1 MLHTKNNRW
10 DIFCKIV
17 DNYGDI
23 GVCWRL
29 SQQLAHEHNLTI
41 RLLINDMASAKK
53 IIPSLDISKQSQL
66 INGVEVCAW
75 PSLKNTD
82 TTDVA
87 DVVLETFSCTLPEF
101 YLQKM
106 VQQDSIWINLEYLSA
121 EKWVSDFHAKPSP
134 HVTLAITKHYFFP
147 GFKDDTGGL
156 IRERKLITEHNIFT
170 NSQEKQFQFW
180 QKIGICSANDLT
192 VDTVKISLFCY
203 AEANIS
209 GLIESLVATNKCIK
223 LFIPLNSSIATS
235 LENLVDI
242 QQHNL
247 NEIHRGNLTIHL
259 LPFLSQADYDC
270 LLWACDLNFVRGEDS
285 WIRAIWAEKPFI
297 WQPYIQTDETHILK
311 LKAFLDLYLNAVTSE
326 VSALIN
332 ESQLAWSSAN
342 TTTKMPIKH
351 LIEQLPA
358 VQNYAKRASMALT
371 QQPDLATKLVIFSE
385 NLAKNKV

>member
-1 MLHTKNNRW
+1 MRHTKSNRW

-41 RLLINDMASAKK
+41 RLLIDDMASAKK
-53 IIPSLDISKQSQL
+53 IITSLDISKQSQL
-66 INGVEVCAW
+66 INGVQVCVW
-75 PSLKNTD
+75 PTLKNTATAD
-82 TTDVA
+82 AA
-87 DVVLETFSCTLPEF
+87 DVVLETFSCALPDF
-101 YLQKM
+101 YLQQM

-134 HVTLAITKHYFFP
+134 QATLAITKHYFFP

-156 IRERKLITEHNIFT
+156 IRERELITERNIFT
-170 NSQEKQFQFW
+170 NSKEKQFQFW
-180 QKIGICSANDLT
+180 QKIGIYGADNFT
-192 VDTVKISLFCY
+192 ADTVKISLFCY
-203 AEANIS
+203 AQANIT
-209 GLIESLVATNKCIK
+209 GLIESLVTTNQCTK
-223 LFIPLNSSIATS
+223 LFIPFNSAIATR
-235 LENLVDI
+235 LENIVDI
-242 QQHNL
+242 KQHNL
-247 NEIHRGNLTIHL
+247 NEIHQGNLTIHL

-297 WQPYIQTDETHILK
+297 WQPYIQSDETHILK
-311 LKAFLDLYLNAVTSE
+311 LKAFLDLYLSAATSE
-326 VSALIN
+326 ISTLIN
-332 ESQLAWSSAN
+332 ESQLAWSSAD
-342 TTTKMPIKH
+342 TTTQMPINH

-358 VQNYAKRASMALT
+358 IQNYAKKVTKTLML
-371 QQPDLATKLVIFSE
+371 QPDLATKLMIFSE

>member
-1 MLHTKNNRW
+1 MRHTKSNRW

-41 RLLINDMASAKK
+41 RLLIDDMASAKK
-53 IIPSLDISKQSQL
+53 IITSLDISKQSQL
-66 INGVEVCAW
+66 INGVQVCVW
-75 PSLKNTD
+75 PTLKNTATAD
-82 TTDVA
+82 AA
-87 DVVLETFSCTLPEF
+87 DVVLETFSCALPDF
-101 YLQKM
+101 YLQQM

-134 HVTLAITKHYFFP
+134 QATLAITKHYFFP

-156 IRERKLITEHNIFT
+156 IRERELITERNIFT
-170 NSQEKQFQFW
+170 NSKEKQFQFW
-180 QKIGICSANDLT
+180 QKIGIYGADNFT
-192 VDTVKISLFCY
+192 ADTVKISLFCY
-203 AEANIS
+203 AQANIT
-209 GLIESLVATNKCIK
+209 GLIESLVATNQCTK
-223 LFIPLNSSIATS
+223 LFIPFNSAIAIS
-235 LENLVDI
+235 LEKLVDI
-242 QQHNL
+242 KQHNL
-247 NEIHRGNLTIHL
+247 NRIHRGNLTIHL

-297 WQPYIQTDETHILK
+297 WQPYIQSDETHILK
-311 LKAFLDLYLNAVTSE
+311 LKAFLDLYLNAATSE
-326 VSALIN
+326 ISALIN
-332 ESQLAWSSAN
+332 ESQLAWSSADR
-342 TTTKMPIKH
+342 TTQMPINH

-358 VQNYAKRASMALT
+358 IQNYAKKVTKTLML
-371 QQPDLATKLVIFSE
+371 QPDLATKLVIFSE

>member
-1 MLHTKNNRW
+1 MRHTKSNRW

-41 RLLINDMASAKK
+41 RLLIDDMASAKK
-53 IIPSLDISKQSQL
+53 IITNLDISKQSQL
-66 INGVEVCAW
+66 INGVQVCVW
-75 PSLKNTD
+75 PTLKNTATAD
-82 TTDVA
+82 AA
-87 DVVLETFSCTLPEF
+87 DVVLETFSCALPDF
-101 YLQKM
+101 YLQQM

-134 HVTLAITKHYFFP
+134 QATLAITKHYFFP

-156 IRERKLITEHNIFT
+156 IRERELITERNIFT
-170 NSQEKQFQFW
+170 NSKEKQFQFW
-180 QKIGICSANDLT
+180 QKIGIYGADNFT
-192 VDTVKISLFCY
+192 ADTVKISLFCY
-203 AEANIS
+203 AQANIT
-209 GLIESLVATNKCIK
+209 GLIESLVTTNQCTK
-223 LFIPLNSSIATS
+223 LFIPFNSAIAIS
-235 LENLVDI
+235 LEKLVDI
-242 QQHNL
+242 KQHNL
-247 NEIHRGNLTIHL
+247 NGIHRGNLTIHL

-297 WQPYIQTDETHILK
+297 WQPYIQSDETHILK
-311 LKAFLDLYLNAVTSE
+311 LKAFLDLYLSAATSE
-326 VSALIN
+326 ISTLIN
-332 ESQLAWSSAN
+332 ESQLAWSSAD
-342 TTTKMPIKH
+342 TTTQMPINH

-358 VQNYAKRASMALT
+358 IQNYAKKVTKTLML
-371 QQPDLATKLVIFSE
+371 QPDLATKLMIFSE

>member
-1 MLHTKNNRW
+1 MRHTKSNRW

-41 RLLINDMASAKK
+41 RLLIDDMASAKK
-53 IIPSLDISKQSQL
+53 IITNLDISKQSQL
-66 INGVEVCAW
+66 INGVQVCVW
-75 PSLKNTD
+75 PTLKNTATAD
-82 TTDVA
+82 AA
-87 DVVLETFSCTLPEF
+87 DVVLETFSCALPDF
-101 YLQKM
+101 YLQQM

-134 HVTLAITKHYFFP
+134 QATLAITKHYFFP

-156 IRERKLITEHNIFT
+156 IRERELITERNIFT
-170 NSQEKQFQFW
+170 NSKEKQFQFW
-180 QKIGICSANDLT
+180 QKIGIYGADNFT
-192 VDTVKISLFCY
+192 ADTVKISLFCY
-203 AEANIS
+203 AQANIT
-209 GLIESLVATNKCIK
+209 GLIESLVATNQCTK
-223 LFIPLNSSIATS
+223 LFIPFNSAIAIS
-235 LENLVDI
+235 LEKLVDI
-242 QQHNL
+242 KQHNL
-247 NEIHRGNLTIHL
+247 NGIHRGNLTIHL

-297 WQPYIQTDETHILK
+297 WQPYIQSDETHILK
-311 LKAFLDLYLNAVTSE
+311 LKAFLDLYLSAATSE
-326 VSALIN
+326 ISTLIN
-332 ESQLAWSSAN
+332 ESQLAWSSAD
-342 TTTKMPIKH
+342 TTTQMPINH

-358 VQNYAKRASMALT
+358 IQNYAKKVTKTLML
-371 QQPDLATKLVIFSE
+371 QPDLATKLMIFSE

>member
-1 MLHTKNNRW
+1 MRHTKSNRW

-41 RLLINDMASAKK
+41 RLLIDDMASAKK
-53 IIPSLDISKQSQL
+53 IITNLDISKQSQL
-66 INGVEVCAW
+66 INGVQVCVW
-75 PSLKNTD
+75 PSLKNTATAD
-82 TTDVA
+82 AA
-87 DVVLETFSCTLPEF
+87 DVVLETFSCALPDF
-101 YLQKM
+101 YLQQM

-134 HVTLAITKHYFFP
+134 QATLAITKHYFFP

-156 IRERKLITEHNIFT
+156 IRERELITERNIFT
-170 NSQEKQFQFW
+170 NSKEKQFQFW
-180 QKIGICSANDLT
+180 QKIGIYGADNFT
-192 VDTVKISLFCY
+192 ADTVKISLFCY
-203 AEANIS
+203 AQANIT
-209 GLIESLVATNKCIK
+209 GLIESLVATNQCTK
-223 LFIPLNSSIATS
+223 LFIPFNSAIAIS
-235 LENLVDI
+235 LEKLVDI
-242 QQHNL
+242 KQHNL
-247 NEIHRGNLTIHL
+247 NGIHRGNLTIHL

-297 WQPYIQTDETHILK
+297 WQPYIQSDETHILK
-311 LKAFLDLYLNAVTSE
+311 LKAFLDLYLSAATSE
-326 VSALIN
+326 ISTLIN
-332 ESQLAWSSAN
+332 ESQLAWSSAD
-342 TTTKMPIKH
+342 TTTQMPINH

-358 VQNYAKRASMALT
+358 IQNYAKKVTKTLML
-371 QQPDLATKLVIFSE
+371 QPDLATKLMIFSE

>member
-1 MLHTKNNRW
+1 MRHTKSNRW

-41 RLLINDMASAKK
+41 RLLIDDMASAKK
-53 IIPSLDISKQSQL
+53 IITNLDISKQSQL
-66 INGVEVCAW
+66 INGVQVCVW
-75 PSLKNTD
+75 PSLKNTATAD
-82 TTDVA
+82 AA
-87 DVVLETFSCTLPEF
+87 DVVLETFSCALPDF
-101 YLQKM
+101 YLQQM

-134 HVTLAITKHYFFP
+134 QATLAITKHYFFP

-156 IRERKLITEHNIFT
+156 IRERELITERNIFT
-170 NSQEKQFQFW
+170 NSKEKQFQFW
-180 QKIGICSANDLT
+180 QKIGIYGADNFT

-203 AEANIS
+203 AQANIT
-209 GLIESLVATNKCIK
+209 GLIELLVATNQCTK
-223 LFIPLNSSIATS
+223 LFIPFNSAIAIS
-235 LENLVDI
+235 LEKLVDI
-242 QQHNL
+242 KQHNL
-247 NEIHRGNLTIHL
+247 NGIHRGNLTIHL

-297 WQPYIQTDETHILK
+297 WQPYIQSDETHILK
-311 LKAFLDLYLNAVTSE
+311 LRAFLDLYLSAATSE
-326 VSALIN
+326 ISTLIN
-332 ESQLAWSSAN
+332 ESQLAWSSAD
-342 TTTKMPIKH
+342 TTTQMPINH

-358 VQNYAKRASMALT
+358 IQNYAKKVTKTLML
-371 QQPDLATKLVIFSE
+371 QPDLATKLMIFSE

>member
-1 MLHTKNNRW
+1 MRHTKSNRW

-41 RLLINDMASAKK
+41 RLLIDDMASAKK
-53 IIPSLDISKQSQL
+53 IITSLDISKQSQL
-66 INGVEVCAW
+66 INGVQVCVW
-75 PSLKNTD
+75 PTLKNTATAD
-82 TTDVA
+82 AA
-87 DVVLETFSCTLPEF
+87 DVVLETFSCALPDF
-101 YLQKM
+101 YLQQM

-134 HVTLAITKHYFFP
+134 QATLAITKHYFFP

-156 IRERKLITEHNIFT
+156 IRERELITERNIFT
-170 NSQEKQFQFW
+170 NSKEKQFQFW
-180 QKIGICSANDLT
+180 QKIGIYGADNFT
-192 VDTVKISLFCY
+192 ADTVKISLFCY
-203 AEANIS
+203 AQANIT
-209 GLIESLVATNKCIK
+209 GLIESLVATNQCTK
-223 LFIPLNSSIATS
+223 LFIPFNSAIATS

-242 QQHNL
+242 KQHNL

-297 WQPYIQTDETHILK
+297 WQPYIQSDETHILK
-311 LKAFLDLYLNAVTSE
+311 LKAFLDLYLSAATSE
-326 VSALIN
+326 ISTLIN
-332 ESQLAWSSAN
+332 ESQLAWSSAD
-342 TTTKMPIKH
+342 TTTQMPINH

-358 VQNYAKRASMALT
+358 IQNYAKKVTKTLML
-371 QQPDLATKLVIFSE
+371 QPDLATKLMIFSE

>member
-1 MLHTKNNRW
+1 MRHTKNNRW

-29 SQQLAHEHNLTI
+29 SQQLAHEHDLTI
-41 RLLINDMASAKK
+41 RLLIDDMASAKK
-53 IIPSLDISKQSQL
+53 IITSLDISKQSQL
-66 INGVEVCAW
+66 INGVQVCVW
-75 PSLKNTD
+75 PSLKNTATAD
-82 TTDVA
+82 AA
-87 DVVLETFSCTLPEF
+87 DVVLETFSCALPDI
-101 YLQKM
+101 YLQQM

-134 HVTLAITKHYFFP
+134 QATLAITKHYFFP

-156 IRERKLITEHNIFT
+156 IRERALITERNIFT
-170 NSQEKQFQFW
+170 SSKEKQFQFW
-180 QKIGICSANDLT
+180 QKIGIYGADNFT
-192 VDTVKISLFCY
+192 ADTVKISLFCY
-203 AEANIS
+203 AQANII
-209 GLIESLVATNKCIK
+209 GLIESLVATNQCTK
-223 LFIPLNSSIATS
+223 LFIPFNSAIAIS

-242 QQHNL
+242 KQHNL
-247 NEIHRGNLTIHL
+247 NEIHQGNLTIHL

-297 WQPYIQTDETHILK
+297 WQPYIQSDETHILK
-311 LKAFLDLYLNAVTSE
+311 LRAFLDLYLSAATSE
-326 VSALIN
+326 ISALIN
-332 ESQLAWSSAN
+332 ESQLAWSSADR
-342 TTTKMPIKH
+342 TTQMPIKH

-358 VQNYAKRASMALT
+358 VQNYAKKVTKTLML
-371 QQPDLATKLVIFSE
+371 QPDLTTKLMIFSE